1 MMKTQYIKPEIHM
14 VLLENMLMASNSIS
28 WTVDKANTVNDQKVM
43 ITVISLVL
51 TLIGGQILIG
61 VIPQIHLTA
70 TTGNQKYM

>member
-14 VLLENMLMASNSIS
+14 VLLENMLMANYTS
-28 WTVDKANTVNDQKVM
+28 WTVDNAMTLMTQKVM

-51 TLIGGQILIG
+51 TLIGIRILVG
-61 VIPQIHLTA
+61 AVPQIHLTA